1 MSKIKNFKE
10 RMLNKFGRNINQTII
25 SQGNSTNIQ
34 AGRSVKVVQR
44 EDGFLNVQATEDLD
58 VIANNDRVT
67 IKGDKQSVEVRNG
80 VIYVNGRSVRK
91 EDGSNLV
98 AEHVHI
104 HLYGDVRN
112 ISGSIM
118 NVLAY
123 QNISGRI
130 SVTGDLEC
138 AGDIQGNI
146 DTTGDIV
153 CRGNIKGDI
162 DCSGSVTCSGKVDG
176 SIQSSHINFKR

>member
-10 RMLNKFGRNINQTII
+10 RLLNKWGRNINQTII
-25 SQGNSTNIQ
+25 SQENSTN
-34 AGRSVKVVQR
+34 VKVTQEKR
-44 EDGFLNVQATEDLD
+44 SDSNVQATKDLD
-58 VIANNDRVT
+58 VTTNHNEVT

-91 EDGSNLV
+91 EDGGNLV

-104 HLYGDVRN
+104 HVHGNVRN
-112 ISGSIM
+112 ISGTMDSF
-118 NVLAY
+118 LAY

-130 SVTGDLEC
+130 SITGDLEC
-138 AGDIQGNI
+138 TGDIQGNI

-176 SIQSSHINFKR
+176 SIQSSHIHFKR